1 MTRLRKVVL
10 KEKSFESPA
19 ELHALLAQE
28 LGFPDYYGANL
39 DAFEDCLEDVYVPTR
54 IIIKRCKGHRKEWFD
69 GFEDV
74 VRDVA
79 RRSDFVYCVIR

>member
-1 MTRLRKVVL
+1 MAHVRKVVL

-19 ELHALLAQE
+19 EVHALLAQE

-39 DAFEDCLEDVYVPTR
+39 DAFEDCLEDVDVPTR
-54 IIIKRCKGHRKEWFD
+54 IIIKRYKNHTRDWFD

-74 VRDVA
+74 VRDVSK
-79 RRSDFVYCVIR
+79 RSSFVYCVIR